1 MILTIIITAIP
12 FASAAT
18 VLDET
23 KKVSFTVNCS
33 KPGYTFE
40 VFRVADLKTTSGST
54 NETSYS
60 PLFDSISS
68 EVKAGNSKNILAKLD
83 SLSPINTAMPAG
95 AVSCGTF
102 ASTTS
107 TTTKTFSNL
116 AQGIYYVKC
125 TKYPAGVKS
134 VTNSV
139 FALPYY
145 QNNTWVYTL
154 SANGTALSGA
164 KFSIYKTSVN
174 AQNNQL
180 AIGSGTSDTNGNVTF
195 LNTAGE
201 ECGLPCTGYDS
212 RHSFL
217 REGGIKL
224 F

>member
-1 MILTIIITAIP
+1 MILTIIIAAIP

-102 ASTTS
+102 ASTTGLL
-107 TTTKTFSNL
+107 TTAALLLLSKT
-116 AQGIYYVKC
+116 A
-125 TKYPAGVKS
+125 
-134 VTNSV
+134 
-139 FALPYY
+139 
-145 QNNTWVYTL
+145 
-154 SANGTALSGA
+154 
-164 KFSIYKTSVN
+164 
-174 AQNNQL
+174 
-180 AIGSGTSDTNGNVTF
+180 
-195 LNTAGE
+195 
-201 ECGLPCTGYDS
+201 
-212 RHSFL
+212 
-217 REGGIKL
+217 
-224 F
+224 